1 MKAKTLLTACLF
13 MLGVGANAAN
23 DGKAILHH
31 DKKPA
36 AIYDADQ
43 LSEAL
48 IAATAGDTIYLS
60 AGTFP
65 TFTLDKA
72 ITIKGAGDN
81 TKISNGVT
89 IDIPGNP
96 TLSSALLEAV
106 EVNGTIT
113 VKSDMTNFLI
123 KMVKTTDLQFANQL
137 NTNAL
142 VDRCYLDKF
151 TITSAMTDFYVRNSY
166 IWNLTSTSLKFNKC
180 NFINCRILGDWNK
193 AAGRFINCELSQ
205 IGNDYLTIKSSILSY
220 TLVYSYFIG
229 VDASTYMDYN
239 KDPYYDNSH
248 YYNNLAWLSVDDRL
262 NKGYISKDG
271 TVVGV
276 EGGKTPYTLM
286 PSGPKETSSTMKVS
300 DSEKK
305 LNVSITVSPK

>member
-13 MLGVGANAAN
+13 MLAVGANAAN

-31 DKKPA
+31 DKKPT
-36 AIYDADQ
+36 AIYDADK
-43 LSEAL
+43 LSDAL
-48 IAATAGDTIYLS
+48 NAAVAGDTIYLS

-65 TFTLDKA
+65 TFTLEKA
-72 ITIKGAGDN
+72 ITIKGAGTN
-81 TKISNGVT
+81 TKISNGVI
-89 IDIPGNP
+89 IDIPGSP
-96 TLSSALLEAV
+96 TLTSSLLEAV
-106 EVNGTIT
+106 EVSGAIT

-123 KMVKTTDLQFANQL
+123 KMVKTYDLQFANQQ

-151 TITSAMTDFYVRNSY
+151 TITSTMTDFYVRNSY

-180 NFINCRILGDWNK
+180 NFINCRIHGDWNK
-193 AAGRFINCELSQ
+193 AAGRFINCELLR

-229 VDASTYMDYN
+229 VDPSSYLE
-239 KDPYYDNSH
+239 KVHYDANRD
-248 YYNNLAWLSVDDRL
+248 WLSVDDRL
-262 NKGYISKDG
+262 DKCYICKYGS
-271 TVVGV
+271 VVGV
-276 EGGKTPYTLM
+276 EGGKTPYTLT
-286 PSGPKETSSTMKVS
+286 PSGPKETSSTVKVS
-300 DSEKK
+300 DSDKK

>member
-1 MKAKTLLTACLF
+1 MKAKTLLTACMF
-13 MLGVGANAAN
+13 MLGVGTNAAN

-31 DKKPA
+31 DKKPT
-36 AIYDADQ
+36 AIYDADK

-60 AGTFP
+60 AGMYP

-72 ITIKGAGDN
+72 ITIKGAGTN

-96 TLSSALLEAV
+96 TLTSSLLEAV
-106 EVNGTIT
+106 EVNGAIT

-180 NFINCRILGDWNK
+180 NFINCRIQGDWNK
-193 AAGRFINCELSQ
+193 AAGRFINCELGR
-205 IGNDYLTIKSSILSY
+205 IENYLTIKSSILSY
-220 TLVYSYFIG
+220 SLVYSYDNYLG
-229 VDASTYMDYN
+229 VDPSTYQEKVYFDATS
-239 KDPYYDNSH
+239 D
-248 YYNNLAWLSVDDRL
+248 WLSVDDRL
-262 NKGYISKDG
+262 NKGYICKDG

-276 EGGKTPYTLM
+276 EGGKTPYSLT
-286 PSGPKETSSTMKVS
+286 PSGPKETSSTVKVS

-305 LNVSITVSPK
+305 LNVSINVSPK

>member
-13 MLGVGANAAN
+13 MLAVGANAAN

-31 DKKPA
+31 DKKPT
-36 AIYDADQ
+36 AIYDADK
-43 LSEAL
+43 LSDAL
-48 IAATAGDTIYLS
+48 NAAVAGDTIYLS
-60 AGTFP
+60 AGMYP

-72 ITIKGAGDN
+72 ITIKGAGTN

-96 TLSSALLEAV
+96 TLTSSLLEAV
-106 EVNGTIT
+106 EVNGAIT

-180 NFINCRILGDWNK
+180 NFINCRIQGDWNK
-193 AAGRFINCELSQ
+193 AAGRFINCELRRT
-205 IGNDYLTIKSSILSY
+205 GNDYLTIKSSLLSY
-220 TLVYSYFIG
+220 SLVYSDFNSVHPSSYQEKVYF
-229 VDASTYMDYN
+229 DS
-239 KDPYYDNSH
+239 KDN
-248 YYNNLAWLSVDDRL
+248 WLSVDDRL
-262 NKGYISKDG
+262 NKGYICKDG

-276 EGGKTPYTLM
+276 EGGKTPYSLT
-286 PSGPKETSSTMKVS
+286 PSGPKETSSTVKVS

>member
-13 MLGVGANAAN
+13 MLAVGANAAN

-31 DKKPA
+31 DKKPT
-36 AIYDADQ
+36 AIYDADK
-43 LSEAL
+43 LSDAL
-48 IAATAGDTIYLS
+48 NAAVAGDTIYLS
-60 AGTFP
+60 AGMYP

-72 ITIKGAGDN
+72 ITIKGAGTN

-96 TLSSALLEAV
+96 TLTSSLLEAV
-106 EVNGTIT
+106 EVNGAIT

-180 NFINCRILGDWNK
+180 NFINCRIQGDWNK
-193 AAGRFINCELSQ
+193 AAGRFINCELRRT
-205 IGNDYLTIKSSILSY
+205 GNDYLTIKSSLLSY
-220 TLVYSYFIG
+220 SLVYSDFNS
-229 VDASTYMDYN
+229 VDHSTYQEKVYFD
-239 KDPYYDNSH
+239 DTS
-248 YYNNLAWLSVDDRL
+248 AWLSVDNRL
-262 NKGYISKDG
+262 NKGYICKDG

-276 EGGKTPYTLM
+276 EGGKTPYSLT
-286 PSGPKETSSTMKVS
+286 PSGPKETSSTVKVS

>member
-13 MLGVGANAAN
+13 MLAVGANAAN

-31 DKKPA
+31 DKKPT
-36 AIYDADQ
+36 AIYDADK
-43 LSEAL
+43 LSDAL
-48 IAATAGDTIYLS
+48 NAAVAGDTIYLS

-65 TFTLDKA
+65 TFTLEKA
-72 ITIKGAGDN
+72 ITIKGAGTN
-81 TKISNGVT
+81 TNISNGVT

-96 TLSSALLEAV
+96 TLTSSLLEAV
-106 EVNGTIT
+106 EVNGAIT
-113 VKSDMTNFLI
+113 VKSDMANFLI

-166 IWNLTSTSLKFNKC
+166 IRNLTSTSLKFNKC
-180 NFINCRILGDWNK
+180 NFINCRIQGDWNK
-193 AAGRFINCELSQ
+193 AAGRFINCEL
-205 IGNDYLTIKSSILSY
+205 IRTGDYTSIKSSILSY
-220 TLVYSYFIG
+220 SLVYSYFNS
-229 VDASTYMDYN
+229 VNASTYQEKVYFFDSN
-239 KDPYYDNSH
+239 DN
-248 YYNNLAWLSVDDRL
+248 WLSVDDRL
-262 NKGYISKDG
+262 NKGYICKDG

-276 EGGKTPYTLM
+276 EGGKTPYSLT
-286 PSGPKETSSTMKVS
+286 PSGPKETSSTVKVS

>member
-13 MLGVGANAAN
+13 MLAVGANAAN

-31 DKKPA
+31 DKKPT
-36 AIYDADQ
+36 AIYDADK
-43 LSEAL
+43 LSDAL
-48 IAATAGDTIYLS
+48 NAAVAGDTIYLS
-60 AGTFP
+60 AGMYP

-72 ITIKGAGDN
+72 ITIKGAGTN

-96 TLSSALLEAV
+96 TLTSSLLEAV
-106 EVNGTIT
+106 EVNGAIT

-180 NFINCRILGDWNK
+180 NFINCRIQGDWNK
-193 AAGRFINCELSQ
+193 AAGRFINCELRRT
-205 IGNDYLTIKSSILSY
+205 GNDYLTIKSSILSY

-229 VDASTYMDYN
+229 VDPSSYLE
-239 KDPYYDNSH
+239 KVHYDANRD
-248 YYNNLAWLSVDDRL
+248 WLSVDDRL
-262 NKGYISKDG
+262 NKGYICKDG

-276 EGGKTPYTLM
+276 EGGKTPYSLT
-286 PSGPKETSSTMKVS
+286 PSGPKETSSTVKVS

>member
-13 MLGVGANAAN
+13 MLAVGANAAN

-31 DKKPA
+31 DKKPT
-36 AIYDADQ
+36 AIYDADK
-43 LSEAL
+43 LSDA
-48 IAATAGDTIYLS
+48 ISAAVAGDTIYLS

-65 TFTLDKA
+65 TFTLEKA
-72 ITIKGAGDN
+72 ITIKGSGTN
-81 TKISNGVT
+81 TKISNGVI
-89 IDIPGNP
+89 IDIPGSP
-96 TLSSALLEAV
+96 TLTSSLLEAV
-106 EVNGTIT
+106 EVNGAIT

-123 KMVKTTDLQFANQL
+123 KMVKTYDLQFANQQ

-180 NFINCRILGDWNK
+180 NFINCRIQGDWNK
-193 AAGRFINCELSQ
+193 AAGRFINCELRRT
-205 IGNDYLTIKSSILSY
+205 GDYTSIKSSILSY
-220 TLVYSYFIG
+220 SLVYSYNNYLG
-229 VDASTYMDYN
+229 VDHSTYQEKVYFDAT
-239 KDPYYDNSH
+239 YD
-248 YYNNLAWLSVDDRL
+248 WLSVDDRL
-262 NKGYISKDG
+262 NKGYICKDG

-276 EGGKTPYTLM
+276 EGGKTPYSLT
-286 PSGPKETSSTMKVS
+286 PSGPKETSSTVKVS

-305 LNVSITVSPK
+305 LNVSINVSPK

>member
-1 MKAKTLLTACLF
+1 MNMKAKTLLTACLF
-13 MLGVGANAAN
+13 MLAVGANAAN

-31 DKKPA
+31 DKKPV
-36 AIYDADQ
+36 AIYDADK
-43 LSEAL
+43 LSDAL
-48 IAATAGDTIYLS
+48 SAAVAGDTIYLS
-60 AGTFP
+60 AGMYP

-72 ITIKGAGDN
+72 ITIKGAGTN

-96 TLSSALLEAV
+96 TLTSSLLEAV
-106 EVNGTIT
+106 EVNGAIT

-180 NFINCRILGDWNK
+180 NFINCRIRGDWNK
-193 AAGRFINCELSQ
+193 AAGRFINCELLR

-220 TLVYSYFIG
+220 SLVYSYFNG
-229 VDASTYMDYN
+229 VDPSSYQEKVYFDANRD
-239 KDPYYDNSH
+239 
-248 YYNNLAWLSVDDRL
+248 WLSVDDRR
-262 NKGYISKDG
+262 NKGYICKDG

-276 EGGKTPYTLM
+276 GGGKTPYSLT
-286 PSGPKETSSTMKVS
+286 PSGPKETSSTVKVS

>member
-1 MKAKTLLTACLF
+1 MKAKTLLTACML
-13 MLGVGANAAN
+13 MLGVGTNAAN

-60 AGTFP
+60 AGMYP

-72 ITIKGAGDN
+72 ITIKGAGTN

-96 TLSSALLEAV
+96 TLTSSLLEAV
-106 EVNGTIT
+106 EVNGAIT

-180 NFINCRILGDWNK
+180 NFINCCIKGDWNK
-193 AAGRFINCELSQ
+193 AAGRFINCELRRTGDNTS
-205 IGNDYLTIKSSILSY
+205 IKSSILSY
-220 TLVYSYFIG
+220 SLVYSYYNS
-229 VDASTYMDYN
+229 VDPSSYQEKVYFDDTLD
-239 KDPYYDNSH
+239 
-248 YYNNLAWLSVDDRL
+248 WLSVDDRL
-262 NKGYISKDG
+262 NKGYICKDG

-276 EGGKTPYTLM
+276 EGGKTPYSLT
-286 PSGPKETSSTMKVS
+286 PSGPKETSSTVKVS

-305 LNVSITVSPK
+305 LNVSINVSPK

>member
-1 MKAKTLLTACLF
+1 MKAKTLLTACML
-13 MLGVGANAAN
+13 MLGVGTNAAN

-60 AGTFP
+60 AGMYP

-72 ITIKGAGDN
+72 ITIKGAGTN
-81 TKISNGVT
+81 TKISNGVI

-96 TLSSALLEAV
+96 TLTSSLLEAV
-106 EVNGTIT
+106 EVNGAIT
-113 VKSDMTNFLI
+113 VRSDMTNFLI
-123 KMVKTTDLQFANQL
+123 KMVKTTDLQFTNQL

-166 IWNLTSTSLKFNKC
+166 ILNLTSTSLKFNKC
-180 NFINCRILGDWNK
+180 NFINCRIQGDWNK
-193 AAGRFINCELSQ
+193 AAGRFINCELSR

-220 TLVYSYFIG
+220 SLVYSYDNYLG
-229 VDASTYMDYN
+229 VDHSTYQEKEKVYFFDSN
-239 KDPYYDNSH
+239 DN
-248 YYNNLAWLSVDDRL
+248 WLSVDDRL
-262 NKGYISKDG
+262 SKGYICKDG
-271 TVVGV
+271 TVVGY
-276 EGGKTPYTLM
+276 EGGKTPYSLT
-286 PSGPKETSSTMKVS
+286 PSGPKETSSTVKVS

>member
-13 MLGVGANAAN
+13 MLAVGANAAN

-60 AGTFP
+60 AGMYP

-72 ITIKGAGDN
+72 ITIKGAGTN

-96 TLSSALLEAV
+96 TLTSSLLEAV
-106 EVNGTIT
+106 EVNGAIT
-113 VKSDMTNFLI
+113 VKSDMANFLI

-151 TITSAMTDFYVRNSY
+151 TITSTMTDFYVRNTY
-166 IWNLTSTSLKFNKC
+166 IGNLTSTSLKFNKC
-180 NFINCRILGDWNK
+180 NFINCRIKGDWNK
-193 AAGRFINCELSQ
+193 AAGRFINCELRST
-205 IGNDYLTIKSSILSY
+205 GDNTSIKSSILSY
-220 TLVYSYFIG
+220 SLVYSNFNS
-229 VDASTYMDYN
+229 VNASTYQEKVYFDS
-239 KDPYYDNSH
+239 K
-248 YYNNLAWLSVDDRL
+248 NNWLSVDDRL
-262 NKGYISKDG
+262 NKGYICKDG

-276 EGGKTPYTLM
+276 EGGKTPYSLT
-286 PSGPKETSSTMKVS
+286 PSGPKETSSTVKVS

>member
-1 MKAKTLLTACLF
+1 
-13 MLGVGANAAN
+13 MLGVGTNAAN

-60 AGTFP
+60 AGMYP

-72 ITIKGAGDN
+72 ITIKGAGTN
-81 TKISNGVT
+81 TKISNGVI

-96 TLSSALLEAV
+96 TLTSSLLEAV
-106 EVNGTIT
+106 EVNGAIT
-113 VKSDMTNFLI
+113 VRSDMTNFLI
-123 KMVKTTDLQFANQL
+123 KMVKTTDLQFTNQQ

-180 NFINCRILGDWNK
+180 NFINCRIKGDWNK
-193 AAGRFINCELSQ
+193 AAGRFINCELDRMES
-205 IGNDYLTIKSSILSY
+205 YLTIKSSILSY
-220 TLVYSYFIG
+220 SLVYSYNNLLG
-229 VDASTYMDYN
+229 VDHSTYQEKEKVYFFDSN
-239 KDPYYDNSH
+239 DN
-248 YYNNLAWLSVDDRL
+248 WLSVDDRL
-262 NKGYISKDG
+262 NKGYICKDG

-276 EGGKTPYTLM
+276 EGGKTPYSLT
-286 PSGPKETSSTMKVS
+286 PSGPKETSSTVKVS

-305 LNVSITVSPK
+305 LNVSINVSPK

>member
-1 MKAKTLLTACLF
+1 

-60 AGTFP
+60 AGMYP

-72 ITIKGAGDN
+72 ITIKGAGTN

-96 TLSSALLEAV
+96 TLTSSLLEAV
-106 EVNGTIT
+106 EVNGAIT

-151 TITSAMTDFYVRNSY
+151 TITSAMTDFYVRNTY
-166 IWNLTSTSLKFNKC
+166 IGNLTSTSLKFNKC
-180 NFINCRILGDWNK
+180 NFINCRIQGDWNK
-193 AAGRFINCELSQ
+193 AAGRFINCELRRTGDNTS
-205 IGNDYLTIKSSILSY
+205 IKSSILSY
-220 TLVYSYFIG
+220 SLVYSYFNG
-229 VDASTYMDYN
+229 VNYSTYREKVYFNDTS
-239 KDPYYDNSH
+239 D
-248 YYNNLAWLSVDDRL
+248 WLSVDDRL
-262 NKGYISKDG
+262 NKGYICKDG

-276 EGGKTPYTLM
+276 EGGKTPYSLT
-286 PSGPKETSSTMKVS
+286 PSGPKETSSTVKVS

>member
-1 MKAKTLLTACLF
+1 MKAKSLLTACLF
-13 MLGVGANAAN
+13 MLAVGANAAN

-31 DKKPA
+31 DKKPT
-36 AIYDADQ
+36 AIYDADK
-43 LSEAL
+43 LSDAL
-48 IAATAGDTIYLS
+48 NAATAGDTIYLS
-60 AGTFP
+60 AGMYP

-72 ITIKGAGDN
+72 ITIKGAGTN

-96 TLSSALLEAV
+96 TLTSSLLEAV
-106 EVNGTIT
+106 EVNGAIT

-180 NFINCRILGDWNK
+180 NFINCRIQGDWNK
-193 AAGRFINCELSQ
+193 AAGRFINCELRRTGDNTS
-205 IGNDYLTIKSSILSY
+205 IKSSILSY
-220 TLVYSYFIG
+220 SLVYSYFNG
-229 VDASTYMDYN
+229 VHPSSYQEKVYFDDTRD
-239 KDPYYDNSH
+239 
-248 YYNNLAWLSVDDRL
+248 WLSVDDRL
-262 NKGYISKDG
+262 NKGYICKDG

-276 EGGKTPYTLM
+276 EGGKTPYSLT
-286 PSGPKETSSTMKVS
+286 PSGPKETSSTVKVS

>member
-13 MLGVGANAAN
+13 MLAVGANAAN

-65 TFTLDKA
+65 TFTLEKA
-72 ITIKGAGDN
+72 ITIKGAGTN
-81 TKISNGVT
+81 TKISNGVN
-89 IDIPGNP
+89 INISGSP
-96 TLSSALLEAV
+96 TLTAALLEAV
-106 EVNGTIT
+106 EVNGPVT
-113 VKSDMTNFLI
+113 VGSDLTNFLI
-123 KMVKTTDLQFANQL
+123 KMVKTTDLQFANEL
-137 NTNAL
+137 NTPNAL

-166 IWNLTSTSLKFNKC
+166 ILNLTSTSLKFNKC
-180 NFINCRILGDWNK
+180 NFINCRIQGDWNK
-193 AAGRFINCELSQ
+193 AAGRFINCELRRTGDNTS
-205 IGNDYLTIKSSILSY
+205 IKSSILSY
-220 TLVYSYFIG
+220 SLVYSYFNS
-229 VDASTYMDYN
+229 VHPSSYQEKVYFDSN
-239 KDPYYDNSH
+239 DN
-248 YYNNLAWLSVDDRL
+248 WLSVDDRL
-262 NKGYISKDG
+262 NKGYICKDG

-276 EGGKTPYTLM
+276 EGGKTPYSLT
-286 PSGPKETSSTMKVS
+286 PSGPKETSSTVKVS

-305 LNVSITVSPK
+305 LNVSINVSPK

>member
-13 MLGVGANAAN
+13 MLAVGANAAN

-31 DKKPA
+31 DKKPT
-36 AIYDADQ
+36 AIYDADK
-43 LSEAL
+43 LSDAL
-48 IAATAGDTIYLS
+48 NAAVAGDTIYLS

-65 TFTLDKA
+65 TFTLEKA
-72 ITIKGAGDN
+72 ITIKGAGTN
-81 TKISNGVT
+81 TKISNGVN

-96 TLSSALLEAV
+96 TLTSSLLEAV
-106 EVNGTIT
+106 EVNGAIT

-166 IWNLTSTSLKFNKC
+166 IRNLTSTSLKFNKC
-180 NFINCRILGDWNK
+180 NFINCRIQGDWNK
-193 AAGRFINCELSQ
+193 AAGRFINCELRRTGDNTS
-205 IGNDYLTIKSSILSY
+205 IKSSILSY
-220 TLVYSYFIG
+220 SLVYSYFNS
-229 VDASTYMDYN
+229 VNASTYQEKVYFD
-239 KDPYYDNSH
+239 S
-248 YYNNLAWLSVDDRL
+248 NNNWLSVDDRL
-262 NKGYISKDG
+262 NKGYICKDG

-276 EGGKTPYTLM
+276 EGGKTPYSLT
-286 PSGPKETSSTMKVS
+286 PSGPKETSSTVKVS

>member
-13 MLGVGANAAN
+13 MLAVGANAAN

-31 DKKPA
+31 DKKPT
-36 AIYDADQ
+36 AIYDADK
-43 LSEAL
+43 LSDAL
-48 IAATAGDTIYLS
+48 NAAVTGDTIYLS
-60 AGTFP
+60 AGMYP

-72 ITIKGAGDN
+72 ITIKGAGTN

-96 TLSSALLEAV
+96 TLTSSLLEAV
-106 EVNGTIT
+106 EVNGAIT

-123 KMVKTTDLQFANQL
+123 KMVKTTDLQFTNQL

-180 NFINCRILGDWNK
+180 NFINCRIQGDWNK
-193 AAGRFINCELSQ
+193 AAGRFINCELSR
-205 IGNDYLTIKSSILSY
+205 IRNGYLTIKSSILSY
-220 TLVYSYFIG
+220 SLVYSYFNS
-229 VDASTYMDYN
+229 VHPSSYQEKVYFN
-239 KDPYYDNSH
+239 SKDN
-248 YYNNLAWLSVDDRL
+248 WLSVDDRL
-262 NKGYISKDG
+262 NKGYICKDG

-276 EGGKTPYTLM
+276 EGGKTPYSLT
-286 PSGPKETSSTMKVS
+286 PSGPKETSSTVKVS

>member
-1 MKAKTLLTACLF
+1 MKAKTLLTACMF
-13 MLGVGANAAN
+13 MLGVGTNAAN

-60 AGTFP
+60 AGMYP

-72 ITIKGAGDN
+72 ITIKGAGTN
-81 TKISNGVT
+81 TKISNGVI

-96 TLSSALLEAV
+96 TLTSSLLEAV
-106 EVNGTIT
+106 EVNGAIT
-113 VKSDMTNFLI
+113 VRSDMTNFLI
-123 KMVKTTDLQFANQL
+123 KMVKTTDLQFTNQQ

-151 TITSAMTDFYVRNSY
+151 TITSAMTDFYVRNSC

-180 NFINCRILGDWNK
+180 NFINCRIQGNWNK
-193 AAGRFINCELSQ
+193 AAGRFINCELRRTGDITS
-205 IGNDYLTIKSSILSY
+205 IKSSILSY
-220 TLVYSYFIG
+220 SLVYSYFNS
-229 VDASTYMDYN
+229 VHPSSYQEKVYFDSN
-239 KDPYYDNSH
+239 DN
-248 YYNNLAWLSVDDRL
+248 WLSVDDRL
-262 NKGYISKDG
+262 NKGYICKDG
-271 TVVGV
+271 TVVGY
-276 EGGKTPYTLM
+276 EGGKTPYSLT
-286 PSGPKETSSTMKVS
+286 PSGPKETSSTVKVS

-305 LNVSITVSPK
+305 LNVSINVSPK

>member
-13 MLGVGANAAN
+13 MLAVGANAAN

-31 DKKPA
+31 DKKPT
-36 AIYDADQ
+36 AIYDADK
-43 LSEAL
+43 LSDAL
-48 IAATAGDTIYLS
+48 NAAVTGDTIYLS
-60 AGTFP
+60 AGMYP

-72 ITIKGAGDN
+72 ITIKGAGTN

-96 TLSSALLEAV
+96 TLTSSLLEAV
-106 EVNGTIT
+106 EVNGAIT

-151 TITSAMTDFYVRNSY
+151 TITSTMTDFYVRNSY

-180 NFINCRILGDWNK
+180 NFINCCIQGDWNK
-193 AAGRFINCELSQ
+193 AAGRFINCEL
-205 IGNDYLTIKSSILSY
+205 IRTGDYTSIKSSILSY
-220 TLVYSYFIG
+220 SLVYSNFNS
-229 VDASTYMDYN
+229 VNASTYQEKVYFDS
-239 KDPYYDNSH
+239 K
-248 YYNNLAWLSVDDRL
+248 NNWLSVDDRL
-262 NKGYISKDG
+262 NKGYICKDG

-276 EGGKTPYTLM
+276 EGGKTPYSLT
-286 PSGPKETSSTMKVS
+286 PSGPKETSSTVKVS

>member
-1 MKAKTLLTACLF
+1 
-13 MLGVGANAAN
+13 MLGVGTNAAN

-31 DKKPA
+31 DKKPT
-36 AIYDADQ
+36 AIYDADK

-60 AGTFP
+60 AGMYP

-72 ITIKGAGDN
+72 ITIKGAGTN
-81 TKISNGVT
+81 TKISNGVI

-96 TLSSALLEAV
+96 TLTSSLLEAV
-106 EVNGTIT
+106 EVNGAIT
-113 VKSDMTNFLI
+113 VRSDMTNFLI
-123 KMVKTTDLQFANQL
+123 KMVKTTDLQFTNQL

-151 TITSAMTDFYVRNSY
+151 TITSAMTDFYVRNSC

-180 NFINCRILGDWNK
+180 NFINCRIKGDWNK
-193 AAGRFINCELSQ
+193 AAGRFINCEL
-205 IGNDYLTIKSSILSY
+205 DRMEYYLTIKSSILSY
-220 TLVYSYFIG
+220 SLVYSYNNLLG
-229 VDASTYMDYN
+229 VDPSSYQEKVYFFDSN
-239 KDPYYDNSH
+239 DN
-248 YYNNLAWLSVDDRL
+248 WLSVDDRL
-262 NKGYISKDG
+262 NKGYICKDG

-276 EGGKTPYTLM
+276 EGGKTPYSLT
-286 PSGPKETSSTMKVS
+286 PSGPKETSSTVKVS

-305 LNVSITVSPK
+305 LNVSINVSPK

>member
-1 MKAKTLLTACLF
+1 MKAKTLLTACMF
-13 MLGVGANAAN
+13 MLGVGTNAAN

-60 AGTFP
+60 AGMYP

-72 ITIKGAGDN
+72 ITIKGAGTN

-96 TLSSALLEAV
+96 TLTSSLLEAV
-106 EVNGTIT
+106 EVNGAIT

-180 NFINCRILGDWNK
+180 NFINCRIQGDWSK
-193 AAGRFINCELSQ
+193 AAGRFINCELRRTGDNTS
-205 IGNDYLTIKSSILSY
+205 IKSSILSY
-220 TLVYSYFIG
+220 SLVYSYFNS
-229 VDASTYMDYN
+229 VDPSSYQEKVYFDAKSD
-239 KDPYYDNSH
+239 
-248 YYNNLAWLSVDDRL
+248 WLSVDDRL
-262 NKGYISKDG
+262 NKGYICKDG

-276 EGGKTPYTLM
+276 EGGKTPYSLT
-286 PSGPKETSSTMKVS
+286 PSGPKETSSTVKVS

>member
-13 MLGVGANAAN
+13 MLAVGANAAN

-31 DKKPA
+31 DKKPT
-36 AIYDADQ
+36 AIYDADK
-43 LSEAL
+43 LSDAL
-48 IAATAGDTIYLS
+48 NAAVAGDTIYLS
-60 AGTFP
+60 AGMYP

-72 ITIKGAGDN
+72 ITIKGAGTN

-96 TLSSALLEAV
+96 TLTSSLLEAV
-106 EVNGTIT
+106 EVNGAIT

-180 NFINCRILGDWNK
+180 NFINCRIQGDWNK
-193 AAGRFINCELSQ
+193 AAGRFINCELSRAV
-205 IGNDYLTIKSSILSY
+205 DSYLTIKSSILSY
-220 TLVYSYFIG
+220 SLVYSRFIG
-229 VDASTYMDYN
+229 VDASTYQEKVYFD
-239 KDPYYDNSH
+239 DN
-248 YYNNLAWLSVDDRL
+248 NGWLSVDDRL
-262 NKGYISKDG
+262 NKGYICKDG

-276 EGGKTPYTLM
+276 EGGKTPYSLT
-286 PSGPKETSSTMKVS
+286 PSGPKETSSTVKVS

>member
-1 MKAKTLLTACLF
+1 MKAKSLLTACLF
-13 MLGVGANAAN
+13 MLAVGANAAN

-31 DKKPA
+31 DKKPT
-36 AIYDADQ
+36 AIYDADK
-43 LSEAL
+43 LSDAL
-48 IAATAGDTIYLS
+48 NAAVTGDTIYLS
-60 AGTFP
+60 AGMYP

-72 ITIKGAGDN
+72 ITIKGAGTN

-96 TLSSALLEAV
+96 TLTSSLLEAV
-106 EVNGTIT
+106 EVNGAIT

-142 VDRCYLDKF
+142 VDRCHLDKF

-180 NFINCRILGDWNK
+180 NFINCRIHGDWNK
-193 AAGRFINCELSQ
+193 AAGRFINCELRRTGDNTS
-205 IGNDYLTIKSSILSY
+205 IKSSILSY
-220 TLVYSYFIG
+220 SLVYSYYNSVHPSSYQEKVYF
-229 VDASTYMDYN
+229 DANRD
-239 KDPYYDNSH
+239 
-248 YYNNLAWLSVDDRL
+248 WFSVDDRL
-262 NKGYISKDG
+262 TKGYICKDG

-276 EGGKTPYTLM
+276 EGGKTPYSLT
-286 PSGPKETSSTMKVS
+286 PSGPKETSSTVKVS
-300 DSEKK
+300 DSEKR

>member
-1 MKAKTLLTACLF
+1 MKAKTLLTACMF
-13 MLGVGANAAN
+13 MLGVGTNAAN

-60 AGTFP
+60 AGMYP

-72 ITIKGAGDN
+72 ITIKGAGTN

-96 TLSSALLEAV
+96 TLTSSLLEAV
-106 EVNGTIT
+106 EVNGAIT
-113 VKSDMTNFLI
+113 VKSNMTNFLI
-123 KMVKTTDLQFANQL
+123 KMVKTTNLLFANEL
-137 NTNAL
+137 NTPNAL

-166 IWNLTSTSLKFNKC
+166 ILNLTSTSLKFNKC
-180 NFINCRILGDWNK
+180 NFINCCIKGDWNK
-193 AAGRFINCELSQ
+193 AAGRFINCELRRTGDNTS
-205 IGNDYLTIKSSILSY
+205 IKSSILSY
-220 TLVYSYFIG
+220 SLVYSYF
-229 VDASTYMDYN
+229 
-239 KDPYYDNSH
+239 NSVH
-248 YYNNLAWLSVDDRL
+248 PSSYQEKVYFDDTRDWLSVDDRL
-262 NKGYISKDG
+262 SKGYLCKDG
-271 TVVGV
+271 TVVGY
-276 EGGKTPYTLM
+276 EGGKTPYSLT
-286 PSGPKETSSTMKVS
+286 PSGPKETSSTVKVS

-305 LNVSITVSPK
+305 LNVSINVSPK

>member
-1 MKAKTLLTACLF
+1 MKAKSLLTACLF
-13 MLGVGANAAN
+13 MLAVGANAAN

-31 DKKPA
+31 DKKPT
-36 AIYDADQ
+36 AIYDADK
-43 LSEAL
+43 LSDAL
-48 IAATAGDTIYLS
+48 NAAVAGDTIYLS
-60 AGTFP
+60 AGMYP

-72 ITIKGAGDN
+72 ITIKGAGTN

-96 TLSSALLEAV
+96 TLTSSLLEAV
-106 EVNGTIT
+106 EVNGAIT

-166 IWNLTSTSLKFNKC
+166 ILNLTSTSLKFNKC
-180 NFINCRILGDWNK
+180 NFINCRIQGDWNK
-193 AAGRFINCELSQ
+193 AAGRFINCELRRTGDNTS
-205 IGNDYLTIKSSILSY
+205 IKSSILSY
-220 TLVYSYFIG
+220 SLVYSYFNS
-229 VDASTYMDYN
+229 VHPSSYQEKVYFYS
-239 KDPYYDNSH
+239 KDN
-248 YYNNLAWLSVDDRL
+248 WLSVDDRL
-262 NKGYISKDG
+262 NKGYICKDG

-276 EGGKTPYTLM
+276 EGGKTPYSLT
-286 PSGPKETSSTMKVS
+286 PSGPKETSSTVKVS

-305 LNVSITVSPK
+305 LNVSINVSPK

>member
-13 MLGVGANAAN
+13 MLAVGANAAN

-31 DKKPA
+31 DKKPT
-36 AIYDADQ
+36 AIYDADK
-43 LSEAL
+43 LSDAL
-48 IAATAGDTIYLS
+48 NAAVTGDTIYLS

-65 TFTLDKA
+65 TFTLEKA
-72 ITIKGAGDN
+72 ITIKGAGTN
-81 TKISNGVT
+81 TKISNGVN

-96 TLSSALLEAV
+96 TLTSSLLEAV
-106 EVNGTIT
+106 EVNGAIT

-166 IWNLTSTSLKFNKC
+166 ILNLTSTSLKFNKC
-180 NFINCRILGDWNK
+180 NFINCRIQGDWNK
-193 AAGRFINCELSQ
+193 AAGRFINCELSR

-220 TLVYSYFIG
+220 SLVYSYYNYLG
-229 VDASTYMDYN
+229 VDPSSYQEKVYFDA
-239 KDPYYDNSH
+239 KEG
-248 YYNNLAWLSVDDRL
+248 WLSVDDRL
-262 NKGYISKDG
+262 NKGYICKDG
-271 TVVGV
+271 TIVGV
-276 EGGKTPYTLM
+276 EGGKTPYSLT
-286 PSGPKETSSTMKVS
+286 PSGPKETSSTVKVS

>member
-60 AGTFP
+60 AGMYP

-72 ITIKGAGDN
+72 ITIKGAGTN

-96 TLSSALLEAV
+96 TLTSSLLEAV
-106 EVNGTIT
+106 EVNGAIT

-137 NTNAL
+137 NTPNAL

-180 NFINCRILGDWNK
+180 NFINCRIQGDWNK
-193 AAGRFINCELSQ
+193 AAGRFINCELRRTGDNTS
-205 IGNDYLTIKSSILSY
+205 IKSSILSY
-220 TLVYSYFIG
+220 SLVYSYF
-229 VDASTYMDYN
+229 
-239 KDPYYDNSH
+239 NSVH
-248 YYNNLAWLSVDDRL
+248 PSSYQEKVYFDDTRDWLSVDDRL
-262 NKGYISKDG
+262 NKGYICKDG

-276 EGGKTPYTLM
+276 EGGKTPYSLT
-286 PSGPKETSSTMKVS
+286 PSGPKETSSTVKVS

>member
-13 MLGVGANAAN
+13 MLGVGTNAAN

-31 DKKPA
+31 DKKPT
-36 AIYDADQ
+36 AIYDADK
-43 LSEAL
+43 LSDAL
-48 IAATAGDTIYLS
+48 NAAVAGDTIYLS

-72 ITIKGAGDN
+72 ITIKGAGTN

-96 TLSSALLEAV
+96 TLTSSLLEAV
-106 EVNGTIT
+106 EVNGAIT

-180 NFINCRILGDWNK
+180 NFINCRIQGDWNK
-193 AAGRFINCELSQ
+193 AAGRFINCELRRTGDNTS
-205 IGNDYLTIKSSILSY
+205 IKSSILSY
-220 TLVYSYFIG
+220 SLVYSNFNS
-229 VDASTYMDYN
+229 VNASTYQEKVYFD
-239 KDPYYDNSH
+239 DTS
-248 YYNNLAWLSVDDRL
+248 AWLSVDDRL
-262 NKGYISKDG
+262 NKGYICKDG

-276 EGGKTPYTLM
+276 EGGKTPYSLT
-286 PSGPKETSSTMKVS
+286 PSGPKETSSTVKVS